1 MQAVIEYF
9 SIHGS
14 DYVTYVI
21 EHIEVSVLAVLLA
34 MIVGIPL
41 GIISARFHW
50 FAMLSTGIWGTFRII
65 PSLAI
70 LVLLIPFMGTGVKPA
85 VIALTILAIP
95 PILINTILGFQT
107 VPANVIEAAEGMGMS
122 PGRLFWSIKVPLAF
136 PVVFTGI
143 QTATVEVIAS
153 ATLASYIGAGGLGTI
168 IFTGLG
174 LMRQDLLWIGGLSV
188 ACLSL
193 GTGFLLSRVENYI
206 RRYER
211 VNEGK

>member
-9 SIHGS
+9 STHGS

-107 VPANVIEAAEGMGMS
+107 VPGQRDRSGRGNGYVAGQAFLVYQSALGVSRRIHGNPDGDGGS
-122 PGRLFWSIKVPLAF
+122 HRKRYPGLLYRRGRTWNHYF
-136 PVVFTGI
+136 
-143 QTATVEVIAS
+143 
-153 ATLASYIGAGGLGTI
+153 YGAGTDAAGSAVDRRTVRSVSV
-168 IFTGLG
+168 TGYRLPPVP
-174 LMRQDLLWIGGLSV
+174 R
-188 ACLSL
+188 
-193 GTGFLLSRVENYI
+193 
-206 RRYER
+206 
-211 VNEGK
+211 GKLYPQI